1 MLPSWLRNAPTFTRN
16 REVEFVI
23 LALIVVLGFILT
35 LQAIC
40 TRLQQRGEFNA
51 ICTRLQHREFN
62 DIAEPDDHIR
72 YSNPH
77 NNHDG
82 QKFKHSSQLS
92 ARSEVRRMQREG
104 YNESHRLVPYYNKEL
119 DGWYV
124 GKRKSYDYY

>member
-40 TRLQQRGEFNA
+40 TRLQ
-51 ICTRLQHREFN
+51 HREFN
-62 DIAEPDDHIR
+62 DIDEPDGHTR

-104 YNESHRLVPYYNKEL
+104 YNESHRLVHYYNKEL